1 MISFLFSARPTLPAA
16 LGLSSALDLVARDRE
31 LISCKSLKSKIYA
44 SLDVDEL
51 IRGGLRMSGLPHS
64 PHALVTGGGRGIGRA
79 IAATLAQAGAV
90 VTVLGRNRAL
100 LDEAVAAG
108 AAHFAV
114 VADVADQA
122 AVGAAMAEAA
132 ARQPIDIL
140 IANAGAA
147 ESAPFAKSDAA
158 LFRRMMDVNFM
169 GVVHAVQ
176 AVLPAMRE
184 RPCGRIVAVAST
196 AGLKGYAYV
205 SAYSAAKHAVV
216 GLVRS
221 LALELASTRI
231 TVNAVCPGFTDTDLV
246 AGSIDNIMKKTGRSH
261 AQAVA
266 ELAKHNPQGRLV
278 TPAEVADTVLWLCGE
293 GADAITGQAIAV
305 AGGEI

>member
-1 MISFLFSARPTLPAA
+1 
-16 LGLSSALDLVARDRE
+16 
-31 LISCKSLKSKIYA
+31 
-44 SLDVDEL
+44 
-51 IRGGLRMSGLPHS
+51 MSGLPHS
-64 PHALVTGGGRGIGRA
+64 LHALVTGGGRGIGRE
-79 IAATLAQAGAV
+79 IASTLARAGV
-90 VTVLGRNRAL
+90 TVTVLGRNRAA
-100 LDEAVAAG
+100 LDDAVAAG
-108 AAHFAV
+108 AAHFAG

-122 AVGAAMAEAA
+122 AISAAVTEAA

-147 ESAPFAKSDAA
+147 ESAPFARSDAA

-169 GVVHAVQ
+169 GVVYAAQ
-176 AVLPAMRE
+176 AVLPAMKD
-184 RPCGRIVAVAST
+184 RPYGRIVAVAST

-221 LALELASTRI
+221 LALELAGTRV
-231 TVNAVCPGFTDTDLV
+231 TVNAVCPGFTDTDLLT
-246 AGSIDNIMKKTGRSH
+246 GSIDTIMKRTGRSH
-261 AQAVA
+261 EQAVA

-293 GADAITGQAIAV
+293 GAGSITGQAIAV
-305 AGGEI
+305 AGGEV

>member
-1 MISFLFSARPTLPAA
+1 
-16 LGLSSALDLVARDRE
+16 
-31 LISCKSLKSKIYA
+31 
-44 SLDVDEL
+44 
-51 IRGGLRMSGLPHS
+51 MSGLPRS
-64 PHALVTGGGRGIGRA
+64 AHALVTGGGRGIGRE
-79 IAATLAQAGAV
+79 IASSLARAGAM
-90 VTVLGRNRAL
+90 VTVLGRDRATL
-100 LDEAVAAG
+100 NAAIAAG
-108 AAHFAV
+108 SAHFAG

-122 AVGAAMAEAA
+122 AVSAAIAEAA

-169 GVVHAVQ
+169 GVVHAIQ
-176 AVLPAMRE
+176 AVLPSMRQQ
-184 RPCGRIVAVAST
+184 RYGRIVAVAST

-221 LALELASTRI
+221 LALELAGTSV
-231 TVNAVCPGFTDTDLV
+231 TVNAVCPGFTDTDLI
-246 AGSIDNIMKKTGRSH
+246 AGSIDTIMKKTGRSH
-261 AQAVA
+261 EQAVA
-266 ELAKHNPQGRLV
+266 ELVKHNPQGRLV
-278 TPAEVADTVLWLCGE
+278 TPAEVADAVLWLCGE
-293 GADAITGQAIAV
+293 GAGAITGQTIAI

>member
-1 MISFLFSARPTLPAA
+1 
-16 LGLSSALDLVARDRE
+16 
-31 LISCKSLKSKIYA
+31 
-44 SLDVDEL
+44 
-51 IRGGLRMSGLPHS
+51 MSGLPHS
-64 PHALVTGGGRGIGRA
+64 LHALVTGGGRGIGRE
-79 IAATLAQAGAV
+79 IASTLARAGV
-90 VTVLGRNRAL
+90 TVTVLGRNRAA
-100 LDEAVAAG
+100 LDDAVAAG
-108 AAHFAV
+108 AAHFAS

-122 AVGAAMAEAA
+122 AISAAVTEAA

-147 ESAPFAKSDAA
+147 ESAPFARSDAA

-169 GVVHAVQ
+169 GVVYAAQ
-176 AVLPAMRE
+176 AVLPAMKE
-184 RPCGRIVAVAST
+184 RPYGRIVAVAST

-221 LALELASTRI
+221 LALELAGTRV
-231 TVNAVCPGFTDTDLV
+231 TVNAVCPGFTDTDLLT
-246 AGSIDNIMKKTGRSH
+246 GSIDTIMKRTGRSH
-261 AQAVA
+261 EQAVA

-293 GADAITGQAIAV
+293 GAGSITGQAIAV
-305 AGGEI
+305 AGGEV